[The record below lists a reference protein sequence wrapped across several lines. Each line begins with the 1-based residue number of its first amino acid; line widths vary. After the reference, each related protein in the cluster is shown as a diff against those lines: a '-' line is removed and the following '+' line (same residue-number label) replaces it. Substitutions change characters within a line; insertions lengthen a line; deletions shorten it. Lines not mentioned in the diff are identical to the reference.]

1 MARPRPGALLTLG
14 VVALLL
20 SVLLRSL
27 PLAIA
32 GMAFLLVGW
41 TQGGASGGRPGAGT
55 PGVPVRCY

>member
-14 VVALLL
+14 VVAVLLP
-20 SVLLRSL
+20 VLLRSL

-41 TQGGASGGRPGAGT
+41 TQGDASGGRGGEY